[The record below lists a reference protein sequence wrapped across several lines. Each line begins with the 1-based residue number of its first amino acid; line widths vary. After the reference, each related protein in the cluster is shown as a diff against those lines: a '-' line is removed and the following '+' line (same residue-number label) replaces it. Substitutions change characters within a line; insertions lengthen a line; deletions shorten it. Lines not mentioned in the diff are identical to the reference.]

1 MAKNTSTL
9 PDYQREFSAR
19 SVKNYIAG
27 ILGNTATSGFSAMLF
42 SSWLTFV
49 FVEYLGVG
57 AAAIAAVVSVG
68 VIVDGVTDF
77 LMGIVLDRVI
87 SRWGKARHWF
97 FVSALPLGLTIGLMW
112 MVPISASSAVKLVWA
127 FVMYNVFCTLLTT
140 VRMSVQAMPALV
152 SDSTKVRSNMAYII
166 NIVSSFSSAALGW
179 VITPVTAHFG
189 NTLLAYRVI
198 GLICAIITMVCTFIS
213 GVLLTEQ
220 RTGAEW
226 KQIKAEYRA
235 HSKKGKDE
243 TVLEQIKNLLKNKYW
258 LFFLLINV
266 ASGCGVFFPFG
277 VMAHWINYVLCDPTK
292 TGIMMTI
299 MNIPCLL
306 GTLLFMP
313 VSRKLDVRTIAIGA
327 ALIQAVFG
335 IIMWVAGAQHFN
347 VFIVASAIKTF
358 VGGIQA
364 PVAMVIVPRIVD
376 YGEWKTG
383 SRQEGLCNSGIGIVS
398 KVLSALATALV
409 GIILGMVG
417 YTGGGNLPAS
427 AVSAVN
433 FMYLGIPTISLI
445 VCGVLWFFFDLSEKK
460 ADEYRAEVEARNAA
474 QKQAD

>member
-1 MAKNTSTL
+1 MANKNSSL

-27 ILGNTATSGFSAMLF
+27 ILGNAATSGFSAMLF

-49 FVEYLGVG
+49 FTEYLGVG

-68 VIVDGVTDF
+68 VIVDGVSDF

-97 FVSALPLGLTIGLMW
+97 FISALPVGLTIALMW
-112 MVPISASSAVKLVWA
+112 MVPVSTSSAFKLVWA
-127 FVMYNVFCTLLTT
+127 FLMYNIFCTFLTT

-152 SDSTKVRSNMAYII
+152 SDSTKVRSNMAYTI

-189 NTLLAYRVI
+189 NTLTAYRVVA
-198 GLICAIITMVCTFIS
+198 LICAIITLVFTFVS

-220 RTGAEW
+220 RSGEEW
-226 KQIKAEYRA
+226 KQIKAEYRTRTKQA
-235 HSKKGKDE
+235 KDE
-243 TVLEQIKNLLKNKYW
+243 TVFQQIKNLLKNKYW
-258 LFFLLINV
+258 LFYLFINI

-292 TGIMMTI
+292 TGIMMTV
-299 MNIPCLL
+299 MNIPCLI
-306 GTLLFMP
+306 GTFLYMP
-313 VSRKLDVRTIAIGA
+313 ISRKLDVRTIAIGA
-327 ALIQAVFG
+327 ALGQAIFG
-335 IIMWVAGAQHFN
+335 LVAWIAGAQHFT
-347 VFIVASAIKTF
+347 VFIVASVIKTF
-358 VGGIQA
+358 IGGVQA
-364 PVAMVIVPRIVD
+364 PVSMVIIPRIVD

-383 SRQEGLCNSGIGIVS
+383 SRQEGLCNSGIGIIS
-398 KVLSALATALV
+398 KVMSALATALV
-409 GIILGMVG
+409 GIILGLAG
-417 YTGGGNLPAS
+417 YTSGATLPGS
-427 AVSAVN
+427 ALSAIN
-433 FMYLGIPTISLI
+433 FMYLGLPTISLV

-460 ADEYRAEVEARNAA
+460 ADEYRAEVKEREAAA
-474 QKQAD
+474 KQDN